1 MDAETEADE
10 QMMKALS
17 KLDVQAQE
25 HFRAIVRMIAL
36 CYTDPE
42 LFSGLLIT
50 RREDETVMMSLNADE
65 MEATNLINKASEYMT
80 AYTMHGAPPKDKFN

>member
-10 QMMKALS
+10 QMMEALS

-25 HFRAIVRMIAL
+25 HFRAIVRMVAL

-65 MEATNLINKASEYMT
+65 MEATDLINKASEYMT
-80 AYTMHGAPPKDKFN
+80 AYTMHDAPPKDKFN

>member
-10 QMMKALS
+10 QMMEALS

-65 MEATNLINKASEYMT
+65 MEATDLINKASEYMT
-80 AYTMHGAPPKDKFN
+80 AYTLRGAPPKDKFN